1 MSTRIEIDKPN
12 VARFPSGLHA
22 QFHQRQYALVSG
34 EDTRKLNIPDTLMAE
49 WRRLID
55 LEISINR
62 EAQASVDTARM
73 RKKDEERDKMVSYIF
88 NTVST
93 ERQSPDDASAE
104 AAERLVVAL
113 RPYRG
118 LQDEGFDTESL
129 HIVGLLEDLGKL
141 SAQVEAL
148 RLTAAVAKLK
158 ALNDEYMALR
168 EGRTAERADTRL
180 PNSKTVRPQTD
191 EAFQSV
197 CAYIEATHLLSQDT
211 ALKAAIETLVRRMN
225 QLSAE
230 LRTSYKQ
237 SQAQKSLSPSPS
249 PKGRGDKNSSTDTT
263 TTGGDT
269 DNSGTGDGGDGD
281 NTGGGSDN
289 GNGDD
294 NGNESGDGNGSGD
307 NSGGG
312 SGGGDDD
319 DSIG

>member
-1 MSTRIEIDKPN
+1 MAEIIKIDN
-12 VARFPSGLHA
+12 SYLRNYTSGLHA

-104 AAERLVVAL
+104 AAERLAVAL

-168 EGRTAERADTRL
+168 EGRTAERADTKL

-230 LRTSYKQ
+230 LRTSYRQ
-237 SQAQKSLSPSPS
+237 SQAQKGNKTGSSGSLSPDPS
-249 PKGRGDKNSSTDTT
+249 PIGRGDDDSSSSAD
-263 TTGGDT
+263 
-269 DNSGTGDGGDGD
+269 TGDGGDGD
-281 NTGGGSDN
+281 NTGGGSD
-289 GNGDD
+289 GGDGGD
-294 NGNESGDGNGSGD
+294 NGSGSGEGDGSGD
-307 NSGGG
+307 NSGSG